1 MLANVMVSSCIFTNL
16 TLTGDVKTIQWE
28 EQELVLVDQ
37 KRRLTGQA
45 TISL

>member
-1 MLANVMVSSCIFTNL
+1 MLANVMVSSCTFTIL
-16 TLTGDVKTIQWE
+16 TSTGDAKIIQWV
-28 EQELVLVDQ
+28 EQELALVDQ

>member
-1 MLANVMVSSCIFTNL
+1 MPANEMVSSCTFTIL
-16 TLTGDVKTIQWE
+16 TLTGDAKTIHWE
-28 EQELVLVDQ
+28 ELELALVDQ